1 MHIPRTLALILAG
14 GKGSRLKSLTE
25 ERVKPALPVGG
36 TFRLIDIALSN
47 LAHSHLS
54 DVGLIEQ
61 FLPHALNEYLSA
73 GRPWDLDRNHGGLQ
87 VLLPFEGGPGEGFA
101 TGNADSIHR
110 HRTFIRKHGTD
121 HVLILSADHLYTMNF
136 LDVLDTHVDEDA
148 DLTIVTTLIAEKASR
163 YGVVQVDEDGRVTR
177 FDYKPEHP
185 EGNLVTTEVFLY
197 KTEALLDALD
207 LLKERDGE
215 LGDYGEQLVP
225 WFVEHKKVVEHR
237 HDGYWLDLGTIQSY
251 WTANLQLLDGDGATL
266 DDPTW
271 RIYSALP
278 QLPPARVVDTAEV
291 RNAMLSSGCRVEGTV
306 IHSVI
311 GAGVTVHEGATVTD
325 SVVLDGATIGPG
337 VSLINCIVS
346 IGAEV
351 TGGSIRGSAEHV
363 TLIGPDG
370 LVDEREPL
378 DQEAE
383 LPRGFKEKTSD
394 EAELPEA

>member
-1 MHIPRTLALILAG
+1 M
-14 GKGSRLKSLTE
+14 
-25 ERVKPALPVGG
+25 
-36 TFRLIDIALSN
+36 
-47 LAHSHLS
+47 
-54 DVGLIEQ
+54 
-61 FLPHALNEYLSA
+61 
-73 GRPWDLDRNHGGLQ
+73 
-87 VLLPFEGGPGEGFA
+87 
-101 TGNADSIHR
+101 
-110 HRTFIRKHGTD
+110 
-121 HVLILSADHLYTMNF
+121 
-136 LDVLDTHVDEDA
+136 
-148 DLTIVTTLIAEKASR
+148 TTLIAEKASR

-271 RIYSALP
+271 RIYSALH

-383 LPRGFKEKTSD
+383 LPRGFKEKASD